1 LGSIILISKGVN
13 PKIPPTPLFDDKF
26 IRKLKK
32 ERSNKARAEE
42 LKYAIVEHIG
52 KHFEEDPEFYER
64 FSDLLKRILEEY
76 RDNWDALVI
85 ELEKLREAMK
95 KGREAE
101 KTFGFDPKKEMPFFG
116 LLKQEIYGKKPV
128 ETLSNED
135 IELLVNLTRDVIE
148 IIKRE
153 IQMVDFWESYPK
165 QKRLKSYIV
174 SNILLPRSTGKKV
187 LFGKRNEI
195 AQKLM
200 ELAYHIYGE

>member
-1 LGSIILISKGVN
+1 
-13 PKIPPTPLFDDKF
+13 
-26 IRKLKK
+26 
-32 ERSNKARAEE
+32 
-42 LKYAIVEHIG
+42 
-52 KHFEEDPEFYER
+52 
-64 FSDLLKRILEEY
+64 
-76 RDNWDALVI
+76 
-85 ELEKLREAMK
+85 MK

-101 KTFGFDPKKEMPFFG
+101 ETFGFDPKKEMPFFG
-116 LLKQEIYGKKPV
+116 LLKREIYSKKPV

-165 QKRLKSYIV
+165 QKRLKSYII
-174 SNILLPRSTGKKV
+174 SHLLKSVLSYHPSSQKEEYVVRESSAPYLAGTNKV

-200 ELAYHIYGE
+200 ELAYHIYGK